1 MKLPA
6 MWRRSLYHYL
16 GISLGVV
23 IIDTI
28 IFLLLVNYEGQTQF
42 YNPVDA
48 LYWVISTTTTVGY
61 GDIVLTSPIGK
72 IFAIFVEL
80 SGVVMVFGILITFV
94 ITPWFEKALNMP
106 LPTKAQD
113 SFYSHII
120 ICGYNRLM
128 ETLIDELE
136 EQKVNF
142 IIIEDN
148 EEILRSLIEK
158 KLPCIYGKATD
169 DETLENARVGNAR
182 FLIANRSDEEN
193 ASIVLTASNL
203 ADAYIIAVAEDS
215 ANIKYLKYAGAN
227 RVVSP
232 KLVLGRFLG
241 KKALDPYVMGLGG
254 ATTFLDKYNIVELP
268 VYPASQLIGKS
279 FNEAN
284 IHKKTGANII
294 GLRKEGKLF
303 LKVEDEEI
311 IKENTV
317 LLATGTMEHLSELK
331 DLTK

>member
-23 IIDTI
+23 IIYTI

-72 IFAIFVEL
+72 IFAIFVQL
-80 SGVVMVFGILITFV
+80 SGIVMVFGILITFV
-94 ITPWFEKALNMP
+94 ITPWFERALNMP
-106 LPTKAQD
+106 LPTKAPD
-113 SFYSHII
+113 SFSSHII

-128 ETLIDELE
+128 ETLVDELE
-136 EQKVNF
+136 DQKVKY

-148 EEILRSLIEK
+148 EEILRGLIEK

-169 DETLENARVGNAR
+169 DKTLENARVRNAR

-193 ASIVLTASNL
+193 ASIVLTASSL

-215 ANIKYLKYAGAN
+215 ANVKYLKYAGAN

-241 KKALDPYVMGLGG
+241 KKSTGPLCNG
-254 ATTFLDKYNIVELP
+254 AWWCNYI
-268 VYPASQLIGKS
+268 SGWI
-279 FNEAN
+279 
-284 IHKKTGANII
+284 
-294 GLRKEGKLF
+294 
-303 LKVEDEEI
+303 
-311 IKENTV
+311 
-317 LLATGTMEHLSELK
+317 
-331 DLTK
+331 